1 MSTFFVTFA
10 VLLLA
15 FAGLAVGLLRGK
27 PIKGS
32 CGGLSAMSGEQCSVC
47 GGRPENCESNNNS
60 A

>member
-1 MSTFFVTFA
+1 MGTFIVTFA

-32 CGGLSAMSGEQCSVC
+32 CGGLSSMTGERCSVC
-47 GGRPENCESNNNS
+47 GGEPESCDRTQQR
-60 A
+60 